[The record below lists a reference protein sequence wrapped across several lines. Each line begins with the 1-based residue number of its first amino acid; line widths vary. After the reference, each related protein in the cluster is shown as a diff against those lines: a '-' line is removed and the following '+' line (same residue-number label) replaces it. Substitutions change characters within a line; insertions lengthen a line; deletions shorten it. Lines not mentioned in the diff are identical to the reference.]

1 MKVLGRSIVKSNNDV
16 FEKGIQRANEDYW
29 DYKDKVVAISDGAGG
44 VGIMADKWAQE
55 LVDNIPNLPFK
66 SPKDIDTWVSGF
78 WEVFYEKYSK
88 VLADDPWKIKKFE
101 DEGSLATLSAIWE
114 VGENE
119 FIYQSYGDSAL
130 FIYNNK
136 TGVLKIQDNIESIN
150 YFGTHPYL
158 INWKTEEHTPEGFYE
173 QKISLKEDEEL
184 ILATDG
190 IAMYLFGAYMMYS
203 NSNTDE
209 VTESKMLKILEY
221 LSDNPIED
229 FKEFISEFKN
239 SLASEKIF
247 KAFTDD
253 LYNNKF
259 LTNDDYTLVW
269 IENVDNLD
277 VVIKERKDIKR
288 IANEIKHK
296 NSSKKY
302 IGIRLLRKIRIY
314 FNK

>member
-1 MKVLGRSIVKSNNDV
+1 MKVVGRSIVKSNNDV

-29 DYKDKVVAISDGAGG
+29 DYKNKVVAISDGAGG

-55 LVDNIPNLPFK
+55 LVDNIPNVPFK

-78 WEVFYEKYSK
+78 WEAFYEKYSK
-88 VLADDPWKIKKFE
+88 VLADDPWEIKKFE

-203 NSNTDE
+203 KSKADE

-239 SLASEKIF
+239 SLVSEKIF